1 MLRCRVMA
9 RSDFMKKTHPE
20 IMAGATFGF
29 GDHHVFDK
37 TCCSNLFD
45 DLFLIIDAREGEL

>member
-37 TCCSNLFD
+37 TCRSNLFD
-45 DLFLIIDAREGEL
+45 GLFLIIDAREDEL